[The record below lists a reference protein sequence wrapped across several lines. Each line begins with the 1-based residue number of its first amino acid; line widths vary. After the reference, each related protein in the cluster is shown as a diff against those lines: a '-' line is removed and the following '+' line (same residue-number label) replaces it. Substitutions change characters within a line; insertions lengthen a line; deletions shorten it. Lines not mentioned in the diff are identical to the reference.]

1 MLRFILTFF
10 LIYSLMHFYIFY
22 TKISPLIS
30 EKKLKKIL
38 FIVMLILI
46 SSPIFLRYADKYAS
60 SQVSYLVA
68 LFVLFWMG
76 ILIYLAFFSLI
87 WDAFKWFFK
96 KNFNCHFYKNKE
108 TFFLFFLSLGFS
120 IYSYLET
127 KNLELIHIKIRSCK
141 LPKSVKKIKIL
152 QISDLHLGPLMGMD
166 KINLVKEVWEKEKP
180 DLVVSTGDLVDGNM
194 RKRDE
199 FAEKLKELKAP
210 LGKYA
215 ILGNHE
221 YYRGWKQAIDFTQ
234 KAGFKLLRNEFI
246 NVENILYIVGIDDK
260 TCKYFNACD
269 PNFDEASFLREIPKD
284 KFILLLKH
292 QPEIKKEAIG
302 LFDIMLS
309 GHTHGGLYKPLGAFI
324 MKKIYETDRGLKYL
338 GKDSYLFVSKGVG
351 TGGPPMRF
359 LTPPDVAIIELI
371 NCKNYENKVE

>member
-1 MLRFILTFF
+1 
-10 LIYSLMHFYIFY
+10 MHFYIFH
-22 TKISPLIS
+22 TKIRPLIS
-30 EKKLKKIL
+30 EKNFKKIL
-38 FIVMLILI
+38 PIIMIILI
-46 SSPIFLRYADKYAS
+46 SSPVFLRYADKYAF
-60 SQVSYLVA
+60 SQISYLVA
-68 LFVLFWMG
+68 LLVLFWMG
-76 ILIYLAFFSLI
+76 ILVYLVFFSLL
-87 WDAFKWFFK
+87 WDIFKWVVQ
-96 KNFNCHFYKNKE
+96 KNFNYQFSKNKE
-108 TFFLFFLSLGFS
+108 FFFLFFLSLVFS

-127 KNLELIHIKIRSCK
+127 KNLEVIHIKFKSCK
-141 LPKSVKKIKIL
+141 LPKGINKIKIL

-166 KINLVKEVWEKEKP
+166 KIRLVKEVWEKEKP

-194 RKRDE
+194 GKKDE

-246 NVENILYIVGIDDK
+246 DVGDILYIVGMDDK

-269 PNFDEASFLREIPKD
+269 SDFDEARVLRKIPKD

-309 GHTHGGLYKPLGAFI
+309 GHTHGGLYKLLGAFI
-324 MKKIYETDRGLKYL
+324 MKKNI
-338 GKDSYLFVSKGVG
+338 
-351 TGGPPMRF
+351 
-359 LTPPDVAIIELI
+359 
-371 NCKNYENKVE
+371 